1 MYGSHV
7 RTAGGGPYVAGH
19 MGMNVGDEK
28 AQALQPFEPEPARLP
43 RNDGVVCGRIP
54 LIEGEPPSRPRPRN
68 APRP

>member
-54 LIEGEPPSRPRPRN
+54 PEFASWLTD
-68 APRP
+68 